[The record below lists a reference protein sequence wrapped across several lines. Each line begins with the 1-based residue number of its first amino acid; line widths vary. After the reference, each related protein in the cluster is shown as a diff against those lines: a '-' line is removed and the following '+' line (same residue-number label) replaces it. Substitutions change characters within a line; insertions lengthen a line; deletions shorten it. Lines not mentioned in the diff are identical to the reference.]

1 MKLFIPA
8 VLFISPALLFGQ
20 SSPSAPNQAPP
31 NQGAAAPAATHGSV
45 DDSSSDY
52 SPLTVKQKVDR
63 RALRLIEP
71 VTLFTSAFSAGVDQL
86 RDTPPVWG
94 EGAEGYARRF
104 GSAEAM
110 TASHNIIA
118 LGGDLAFHL
127 DPRYRRKPDGTVR
140 ARIWN
145 AISQSFVAYKDSG
158 GRTINVSEIAGN
170 MGSGFIANTWE
181 PAGYRSPKDGFDRGL
196 WAIAFHT
203 GRNVAREFLPDLLR
217 RVKLGSQ
224 TTGPHN

>member
-1 MKLFIPA
+1 MRLFIPA
-8 VLFISPALLFGQ
+8 VFFVSPVLLLGQ
-20 SSPSAPNQAPP
+20 SSSPAPDK
-31 NQGAAAPAATHGSV
+31 GAAPAVAHGSV
-45 DDSSSDY
+45 NDATNDFT
-52 SPLTVKQKVDR
+52 PLTVGQKINR

-86 RDTPPVWG
+86 RDTPPEWG
-94 EGAEGYARRF
+94 EGAEGFAKRF
-104 GSAEAM
+104 GSSEGM

-127 DPRYRRKPDGTVR
+127 DPRYRRMPEGRVR

-145 AISQSFVAYKDSG
+145 AISQSFIAYKDSG

-170 MGSGFIANTWE
+170 MGSGFIANWWE
-181 PAGYRSPKDGFDRGL
+181 PAGYHSTQDGLNRGL

-203 GRNVAREFLPDLLR
+203 GKNVAREFLPDVMH
-217 RVKLGSQ
+217 RVKPGS
-224 TTGPHN
+224 HNSGTHN